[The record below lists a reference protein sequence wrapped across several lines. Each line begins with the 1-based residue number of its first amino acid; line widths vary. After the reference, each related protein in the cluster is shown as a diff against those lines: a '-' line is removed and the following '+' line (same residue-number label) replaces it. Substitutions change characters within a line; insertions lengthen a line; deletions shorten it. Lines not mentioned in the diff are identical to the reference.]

1 MNKLMYYLMPL
12 FLLFFLSFS
21 SPANATVPAGTC
33 IGGAI
38 GSSMPGNQITKGA
51 CEARARELAPSR
63 RAPPQYSL
71 AACAYDTK
79 PTNANIDQWYTAG
92 NADNSS
98 SCSIQW
104 NDYLGVWT
112 FYAQYTCPAGT
123 VDSPDGKSCI
133 PDPQAVC
140 QAKAGQTTSVSFQR
154 LGQSGDVPQHDVD
167 GCLVELTGV
176 AVCLPRVAGDFD
188 GVIDCYGD
196 GKFTGQPATGGS
208 PGATAE
214 PPPSTIPPNPIIVND
229 SIPVVDG
236 VPQIPPGEVT
246 TTEGGITYGWH
257 MEGGTL
263 VIDTIQNNSRTVT
276 RTEETI
282 PRSGGGTITNTETV
296 VQESGG
302 YERTETYAP
311 KSGGG
316 VVYNVTNNYSTPTE
330 QKGSGQEVEYPDG
343 SKSGT
348 CEGPACP
355 ENPDKPKGNEYAN
368 ASCDAMPTCRGDP
381 IQCAQAI
388 QAWRT
393 MCQIK
398 KDNERIFGTQEED
411 QAARQSIESELI
423 ESPADLEDRLG
434 VTYVDFSDYLDFSET
449 LFPVAAA
456 CPADQTVSVM
466 GHTVAVSMGP
476 LCTFADVIRPIV
488 ILCAYILGAII
499 LFRAIAQKY

>member
-1 MNKLMYYLMPL
+1 MVPASNPNGCGGTRGWFPPALKYFLFCIL
-12 FLLFFLSFS
+12 FLPSFHAIS
-21 SPANATVPAGTC
+21 AVAYGTC
-33 IGGAI
+33 IQYPGGQTLGNEYTRAQCKAETLETFKI
-38 GSSMPGNQITKGA
+38 G
-51 CEARARELAPSR
+51 RPSVVGS
-63 RAPPQYSL
+63 YE
-71 AACAYDTK
+71 TGG
-79 PTNANIDQWYTAG
+79 PTNY
-92 NADNSS
+92 
-98 SCSIQW
+98 
-104 NDYLGVWT
+104 DYYAVTSTGGTIGQTGT
-112 FYAQYTCPAGT
+112 FHKIGTMECPAGT
-123 VDSPDGKSCI
+123 VQNSAGTGCD

-154 LGQSGDVPQHDVD
+154 LGQAGDVPHHDVG

-176 AVCLPRVAGDFD
+176 SVCLPRVAGDFD

-208 PGATAE
+208 PGATAD
-214 PPPSTIPPNPIIVND
+214 PPPSELPPNPIIVSD

-257 MEGGTL
+257 MEGDVL
-263 VIDTIQNNSRTVT
+263 VVDTIQDNNRTVT

-282 PRSGGGTITNTETV
+282 PRAGGGTITNTEAV

-316 VVYNVTNNYSTPTE
+316 VVYNVTNNNYPSTE
-330 QKGSGQEVEYPDG
+330 EKGSGQEVEYPDG

-398 KDNERIFGTQEED
+398 KDNERIFGTEEED
-411 QAARQSIESELI
+411 QAARQAIESELI
-423 ESPADLEDRLG
+423 ESPADLEERLG

-488 ILCAYILGAII
+488 ILCAYIMGAII